1 MYIEKSVMI
10 TAGGNPMASDT
21 LDVRMARLEGAYEQ
35 ITQRLGTIETRLDSL
50 EVRMETRFAGVE
62 ARFNGIDAKFNGIDA
77 KFNWVI
83 GILVTSWI
91 TVMLAILLRT

>member
-1 MYIEKSVMI
+1 
-10 TAGGNPMASDT
+10 
-21 LDVRMARLEGAYEQ
+21 
-35 ITQRLGTIETRLDSL
+35 
-50 EVRMETRFAGVE
+50 METRFAGVE
-62 ARFNGIDAKFNGIDA
+62 ARFNGIDA